1 MTTKEKGKNDILKH
15 GVSCY
20 TDKDGRL
27 PLCVMDA
34 PTVFGKTWRVLV
46 WGRGRT
52 VTAYYRVKS
61 TACFLAWMKASG
73 YCSLRAIPPHIGLL
87 AEDIQNARARL
98 DFD

>member
-27 PLCVMDA
+27 PLWVMDT

-52 VTAYYRVKS
+52 VTASYRGKS
-61 TACFLAWMKASG
+61 TARFLAWMKASG